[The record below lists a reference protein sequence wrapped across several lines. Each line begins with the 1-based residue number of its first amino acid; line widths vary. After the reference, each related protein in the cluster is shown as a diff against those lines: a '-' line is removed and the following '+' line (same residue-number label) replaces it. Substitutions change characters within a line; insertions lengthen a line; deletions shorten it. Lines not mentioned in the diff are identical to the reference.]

1 MDGGMTRRTPA
12 GADLSADPRAG
23 LLRRYFRAVLG
34 DQATGDRLA
43 RALWSEA
50 DYGGRDA
57 RHVDAASVLLAAMR
71 RWRRLYN
78 ASSPAAA
85 FSPGAIAQALSPTAA
100 QRRQVGV
107 LIDVFGLTV
116 PQTAKALDRSEG
128 EVTVLLSAARADA
141 RAPIGGHV
149 LVVEDDPL
157 VAQHLAHLTREAGAT
172 DVAVARD
179 AEAAFASAAAMPPRI
194 VLCDYD
200 LGEGPNGA
208 EIVRRLAGEHDAVC
222 IFVTAYPNAVLSGTD
237 GEPAFI
243 IEKPFREG
251 VVRAALSYA
260 GTAERPAVLAA

>member
-1 MDGGMTRRTPA
+1 MTRRTSA
-12 GADLSADPRAG
+12 GTDLSADPRAG

-43 RALWSEA
+43 RALWSAPE
-50 DYGGRDA
+50 DA
-57 RHVDAASVLLAAMR
+57 PFAPDAAAVDAASVLLDAMR
-71 RWRRLYN
+71 RWRRLHN
-78 ASSPAAA
+78 DPAPAAA
-85 FSPGAIAQALSPTAA
+85 FSPGAIAQALSPAAA
-100 QRRQVGV
+100 QQRQVGV

-116 PQTAKALDRSEG
+116 PQTATALDRSEG
-128 EVTVLLSAARADA
+128 EVTVLLSAARAAA
-141 RAPIGGHV
+141 RTPLGCHV

-157 VAQHLAHLTREAGAT
+157 VAQHLAHLAREGGAEG
-172 DVAVARD
+172 VSVARG
-179 AEAAFASAAAMPPRI
+179 ARAAFDSASRARPGI

-208 EIVRRLAGEHDAVC
+208 EIVRRLASEHDAVC

-243 IEKPFREG
+243 IEKPFRES

-260 GTAERPAVLAA
+260 GTAERPVVLAA